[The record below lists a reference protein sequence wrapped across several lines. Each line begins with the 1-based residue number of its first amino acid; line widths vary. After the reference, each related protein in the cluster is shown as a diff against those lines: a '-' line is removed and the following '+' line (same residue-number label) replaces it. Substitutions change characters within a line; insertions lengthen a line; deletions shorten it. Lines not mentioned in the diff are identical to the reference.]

1 MHSLGAVLLG
11 LINICIVVAI
21 LILIGYVI
29 ILIFTWL
36 NFPIPA
42 TIQKIYMVIVALIAL
57 YMVVQLLLGVA
68 PGFKIIGANGFFL
81 GYG

>member
-21 LILIGYVI
+21 LILIGYIVVW
-29 ILIFTWL
+29 LFTWL
-36 NFPIPA
+36 GFSIPV
-42 TIQKIYMVIVALIAL
+42 QVQRIYMVIVALIAL
-57 YMVVQLLLGVA
+57 YMIVQLLLGVA
-68 PGFKIIGANGFFL
+68 PGFKIIGYSASVI